1 MPHFLNTQAN
11 ELINWFTTSIHARTQ
26 LAVLL
31 RKLIQSTGHELQKV
45 DFPGNDDAERPG
57 WDGFLETSSSN
68 AWIPDGISGWEFGV
82 TESITKK
89 ADGDFEKV
97 LERLTTLKEE
107 ILRLFL
113 SLRDAGKAKSIGS
126 RR

>member
-1 MPHFLNTQAN
+1 M
-11 ELINWFTTSIHARTQ
+11 
-26 LAVLL
+26 
-31 RKLIQSTGHELQKV
+31 

-89 ADGDFEKV
+89 ADGDFEKSV
-97 LERLTTLKEE
+97 RATNDAERRNITFVFVTPRRWQGK
-107 ILRLFL
+107 
-113 SLRDAGKAKSIGS
+113 RDLN
-126 RR
+126 

>member
-89 ADGDFEKV
+89 ADGDFE
-97 LERLTTLKEE
+97 RLCSE
-107 ILRLFL
+107 
-113 SLRDAGKAKSIGS
+113 
-126 RR
+126 

>member
-1 MPHFLNTQAN
+1 M
-11 ELINWFTTSIHARTQ
+11 
-26 LAVLL
+26 
-31 RKLIQSTGHELQKV
+31 

>member
-89 ADGDFEKV
+89 ADGDFEKSV
-97 LERLTTLKEE
+97 RATNDAERRNITFVFVTP
-107 ILRLFL
+107 
-113 SLRDAGKAKSIGS
+113 
-126 RR
+126 RRCALPMVSEP